1 MGELGKLVMMLGF
14 FLFLLGLILTFW
26 DKIPFNL
33 GRLPGDIVYE
43 KENFSFYFPITTSII
58 LSIVLSLLISLFNR
72 FFGS

>member
-1 MGELGKLVMMLGF
+1 MGELGKLVMMLGS
-14 FLFLLGLILTFW
+14 FLFLMGLVLTFW
-26 DKIPFNL
+26 DKIPFNF
-33 GRLPGDIVYE
+33 GRLPGDVVYE